1 MIATN
6 IHYSFLTTYTTITN
20 TLLQDGLVIEIK
32 DPLAATL
39 NTLARECLADIV
51 NPKPVP
57 FLLEVHGEELVAQ
70 TGFVNEIVEHLQSLV
85 RT

>member
-1 MIATN
+1 
-6 IHYSFLTTYTTITN
+6 
-20 TLLQDGLVIEIK
+20 VIEIK

-39 NTLARECLADIV
+39 NTLARECLKDTD
-51 NPKPVP
+51 NPKPIP

-85 RT
+85 RTGILYII